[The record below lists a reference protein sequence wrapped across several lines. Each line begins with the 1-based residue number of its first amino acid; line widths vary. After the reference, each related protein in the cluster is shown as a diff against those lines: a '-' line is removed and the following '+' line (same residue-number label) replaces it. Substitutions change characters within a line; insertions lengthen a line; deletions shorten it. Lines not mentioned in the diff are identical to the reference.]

1 VSVGV
6 WRVNQFPK
14 LVEQTVFD
22 ARYLLGRM
30 DRTEYLSRYSDDR
43 KYSAVAAAEL
53 ADAVRASTQP
63 ADRIYLFG
71 FTCSVYA
78 DSARASASRF
88 FWSRPVIVNFNAG
101 TPGYGVDGLL
111 ADLRRRPPSLVA
123 LQRRDWAPDVADSA
137 DFFMGTPALADW
149 LQSNYVQAA
158 GPDAFDV
165 WVRRTGPSLSK
176 PGGFAPPDP
185 PPPPQRANHAR
196 RGPRSPSLA
205 GTPKPRSAPARLAR
219 YHETQH

>member
-1 VSVGV
+1 MRRIC
-6 WRVNQFPK
+6 W
-14 LVEQTVFD
+14 D
-22 ARYLLGRM
+22 AW
-30 DRTEYLSRYSDDR
+30 TEPSICRATADDR

-88 FWSRPVIVNFNAG
+88 FWSRPVIVNFKAG

-137 DFFMGTPALADW
+137 DFFMSTPALADW

-176 PGGFAPPDP
+176 PGGFVPPDP

-196 RGPRSPSLA
+196 RGPRSPTLA